1 MDQEAKKVRWGIL
14 GTGRITHQFASDFE
28 FVSNGEIQAVASR
41 SQVSAD
47 NFAKQY
53 SLSRS
58 YSNYDELLDDPD
70 IDAVYIAT
78 PHTMHFQNAADAI
91 AAGKHVL
98 CEKPFTVG
106 ESDSRRLFHLANQ
119 RSVFMMEAMW
129 TYFLPAIR
137 KAQDWVQ
144 LGHIG
149 RVRQLK
155 ADFGYPQLPYSPDRR
170 EYNAELGGGCL
181 LEMGIYPVAI
191 AWLFLQQDP
200 DDIQV
205 ICRKA
210 PNGVE
215 DDVQM
220 LFNYGDNDSGC
231 SATLAT
237 SFRSKLQNW
246 AYIIGEEGYIA
257 IPDFWRANE
266 CRLYEL
272 DDCVDHFRD
281 GRKSL
286 GLDYETVAANED
298 ILAGRQQNRIM
309 PWSNTLRFQEH
320 MSRVKALF

>member
-1 MDQEAKKVRWGIL
+1 MRNSTVFLA
-14 GTGRITHQFASDFE
+14 A
-28 FVSNGEIQAVASR
+28 
-41 SQVSAD
+41 
-47 NFAKQY
+47 
-53 SLSRS
+53 